1 MAQSFV
7 TDAGTLII
15 PGAYPSIKV
24 EQSNSGLST
33 TGVLMLI
40 GEADA
45 GPDYGKET
53 ELSLNSFGPDQA
65 ADVIAKYKSG
75 SLVDAFRAATAPAN
89 DADIQ
94 GAFSRAI
101 IIKSNVSAKASSL
114 LAMYPSGDWVD
125 DDGAT
130 IKLQDKSYGK
140 LGNLIYYEVVTK
152 TAEVLP
158 TTGAFTLLSP
168 IAATNV
174 EFRVNGGAA
183 EAASLAPQSTPA
195 AFVSAV
201 NALAG
206 LAATGGVDRDILGE
220 PVLIPGTL
228 ALTVLGGPGSMT
240 VRVDFSAVF
249 AATPVA
255 GDLMWIKT
263 GSVLA
268 GGGGENLGSYVVTIA
283 TNASITAVKL
293 LDATGGPPNQLT
305 APVNVPATPAADEDV
320 DVVVYSPVTVS
331 VLAGVPVNG
340 RGKSLEFAQLTSGP
354 GLFEYLA
361 YALSVSPV
369 TFLSKLATP
378 SLIVSAA
385 EYVAQ
390 ININRQIDNVQEN
403 LSGGGAIALKL
414 SYVGTTASAVVDE
427 ESITLTVVGGSGTS
441 PGELKFADYPT
452 IGDLANYL
460 STLTGFKASAGT
472 AAMASQASSTL
483 DTGTFTF
490 ASKFGAYNGRIKQ
503 DAYKFKKLVNEN
515 SAVAEISPTPTS
527 GLPAPQSMR
536 YLAGGTKGATTDAS
550 FSAAVDALELV
561 RGNFVVPLFSR
572 DATDDIVDGLTDSG
586 STYTIDAIHTAVRA
600 HCLKMATLK
609 RRRNRQGFLSFK
621 GSFDSAKTKSANMA
635 SFRCSM
641 TFQDAKDT
649 NASGSIAQFQPWMS
663 SVKAAAM
670 QAAGFYRPIV
680 HKFINIS
687 GALQAAGDFTDQDD
701 TKVEDALIAGLLPIR
716 RAETGGFYWVSDQ
729 TTYGKD
735 SNFVFNSI
743 QATYVADV
751 IALTTAQRMEN
762 AFVGQS
768 TADVSASLAI
778 TVLESIM
785 DDLRRLKL
793 ITVSDDAPKGFKNA
807 IIKINGP
814 SMVVSI
820 EVKLA
825 GAIYFI
831 PISFLVS
838 QVHQVA
844 SL

>member
-33 TGVLMLI
+33 TGVLMLV

-45 GPDYGKET
+45 GPDYSLET
-53 ELSLNSFGPDQA
+53 ELSLNSFGPDQL
-65 ADVIAKYKSG
+65 ADVVAKYKSG
-75 SLVDAFRAATAPAN
+75 PLVDAFRAACAPAN

-94 GAFSRAI
+94 GTFSRGI
-101 IIKSNVSAKASSL
+101 IVKSNVSAKASSNL
-114 LAMYPSGDWVD
+114 STYPSGDWAD
-125 DDGAT
+125 DDGDDVL
-130 IKLQDKSYGK
+130 LQDKSYGK
-140 LGNLIYYEVVTK
+140 LGNLIYYEIVTK
-152 TAEVLP
+152 TAEVIP
-158 TTGAFTLLSP
+158 TTGPFTLLSP

-174 EFRVNGGAA
+174 EFRVNGGVALAA
-183 EAASLAPQSTPA
+183 ALGPQSTPA

-206 LAATGGVDRDILGE
+206 LAATGGVDRELLGAG
-220 PVLIPGTL
+220 PGPIAGSL
-228 ALTVLGGPGSMT
+228 SLTVLGGGMT
-240 VRVDFSAVF
+240 VRVDFTVPF
-249 AATPVA
+249 GTPAQV
-255 GDLMWIKT
+255 GDLMWIKA
-263 GSVLA
+263 GSVLD
-268 GGGGENLGSYVVTIA
+268 GGAGENLGSYVVTVVDA
-283 TNASITAVKL
+283 DSITAVKL
-293 LDATGGPPNQLT
+293 LDNIGLPNALT
-305 APVNVPATPAADEDV
+305 APVAVGATPAVDEDV
-320 DVVVYSPVTVS
+320 DVVAYSPVTVS
-331 VLAGVPVNG
+331 LLAGVPVNG
-340 RGKSLEFAQLTSGP
+340 RGKSLEFAQLTTGP
-354 GLFEYLA
+354 GKFEYLA
-361 YALSVSPV
+361 YALSVTPV
-369 TFLSKLATP
+369 TFLSKSASPL
-378 SLIVSAA
+378 LIASAA

-390 ININRQIDNVQEN
+390 ANINRQIDNVQEN
-403 LSGGGAIALKL
+403 LSGGGAIAIKL
-414 SYVGTTASAVVDE
+414 SYEGTSASAVIDDT
-427 ESITLTVVGGSGTS
+427 SITLTVVGGSGTS
-441 PGELKFADYPT
+441 PGELKFVDYPT
-452 IGDLANYL
+452 IGDLTNYL

-472 AAMASQASSTL
+472 AAMASQPSNTL
-483 DTGTFTF
+483 DAGTFTF
-490 ASKFGAYNGRIKQ
+490 ASKWGAYNGRIKQ
-503 DAYKFKKLVNEN
+503 DAYKFRKLVNEN
-515 SAVAEISPTPTS
+515 SAVVEIEPPPAS
-527 GLPAPQSMR
+527 GLPAPASMR
-536 YLAGGTKGATTDAS
+536 YLAGGTRGASTDAS

-572 DATDDIVDGLTDSG
+572 DAADDIVDGLTDSG

-621 GSFDSAKTKSANMA
+621 GAFEDAKTKSANMA

-641 TFQDAKDT
+641 TFQDAKDAS
-649 NASGSIAQFQPWMS
+649 ASGIVQFQPWMS
-663 SVKAAAM
+663 AVKAAAM

-701 TKVEDALIAGLLPIR
+701 SKVEDALIAGLLPIR
-716 RAETGGFYWVSDQ
+716 RAETGGFYWISDQ